1 MSDRLGLMR
10 AIHEQPEDDLPRLA
24 YADWFEEQGDPN
36 HAEFV
41 RVEVAL
47 SRARRGSPEYRVLFD
62 RELELIRAHKDAWFG
77 TFRSGWGGYEI
88 RRGFIEEVWG
98 GKPESVLPHADWLHS
113 HHTLQDLYVGGFWG
127 ALLPLLHHPLMD
139 VLARLTLF
147 NPESGSW
154 CAAPYQR
161 SAPLRQRPL
170 ALSLTRHHGGPELVE
185 GLLAS
190 PRLGRVTWLDL
201 SENEL
206 TADGVR
212 RLLDGL
218 GALPRLT
225 TLRLDGTA
233 TSPSPQG
240 PSGWPN
246 IGPAGVRLLAGHP
259 AVAQLERLDVAGNR
273 IDAAAVRALVESPHL
288 RSVRRLGVGGGL
300 SVADRRL
307 LRRCFGERVELP
319 EKELPG

>member
-24 YADWFEEQGDPN
+24 YADWLEEQDDPA

-47 SRARRGSPEYRVLFD
+47 SRVRRGSPEYRALFN

-98 GKPESVLPHADWLHS
+98 GQPESVLPHADWLHS
-113 HHTLQDLYVGGFWG
+113 HHTLQDLSVRGSWG

-139 VLARLTLF
+139 VLARLTLYS
-147 NPESGSW
+147 PEGGSW
-154 CAAPYQR
+154 CAAPYQP
-161 SAPLRQRPL
+161 AVPLAQRPL
-170 ALSLTRHHGGPELVE
+170 ALGLAHQRAGPELIE
-185 GLLAS
+185 RLLAS

-233 TSPSPQG
+233 TNTPQG

-259 AVAQLERLDVAGNR
+259 AVAQLERLDVSGNR

-288 RSVRRLGVGGGL
+288 RSVRRLGIGGGL
-300 SVADRRL
+300 SVEDRRR
-307 LRRCFGERVELP
+307 LRRRFGERVELP